1 MEERSRNAESAVS
14 QMQSGDQSLLLSS
27 DGAGGRAVAK
37 PNGCVDILG
46 ADIAAEQTR
55 AMEQQARGNRETHA
69 TRNDAWPAPAFQ
81 IDWPYVR
88 ERLNQPPAA
97 GACIREL
104 IAHAAKILGEAPLHR
119 PRQASDGLTM
129 ALLCPCLLVASL
141 SWQAGTGPAIRSPL
155 ATPLVASRS
164 TPLVAS
170 ASVSSPWLVPLQNAL
185 LPKPKEDVSIVV
197 RKATAGDALDLA
209 RLCTDCFFGEHKA
222 SDGPIIFV
230 QRSVIYSRVLQQVL
244 RRISIDEGRECMLLV
259 AADAKSG
266 RVNACVDVAIHLFDK
281 ELQRFELMID
291 EMPYGRE
298 ARRRYAWR
306 PYVASLAVDGK
317 ERRRGL
323 GRRLMREAE
332 RTARGWGYRELML
345 EVAFGNEGAVGFYER
360 CGYRIIGED
369 VKGTGAT
376 VVRVVNGLYWSV
388 DNVEK
393 LLMRRT
399 VF

>member
-1 MEERSRNAESAVS
+1 
-14 QMQSGDQSLLLSS
+14 
-27 DGAGGRAVAK
+27 
-37 PNGCVDILG
+37 
-46 ADIAAEQTR
+46 
-55 AMEQQARGNRETHA
+55 
-69 TRNDAWPAPAFQ
+69 
-81 IDWPYVR
+81 
-88 ERLNQPPAA
+88 
-97 GACIREL
+97 
-104 IAHAAKILGEAPLHR
+104 
-119 PRQASDGLTM
+119 M

>member
-46 ADIAAEQTR
+46 ADIAADKSNGSKR
-55 AMEQQARGNRETHA
+55 VGNRETHA
-69 TRNDAWPAPAFQ
+69 TRNDAWPLLSRSIGPTSVSASTSPQ
-81 IDWPYVR
+81 
-88 ERLNQPPAA
+88 QP
-97 GACIREL
+97 
-104 IAHAAKILGEAPLHR
+104 AHAFVSSLPMQQRFLEEAPLHR